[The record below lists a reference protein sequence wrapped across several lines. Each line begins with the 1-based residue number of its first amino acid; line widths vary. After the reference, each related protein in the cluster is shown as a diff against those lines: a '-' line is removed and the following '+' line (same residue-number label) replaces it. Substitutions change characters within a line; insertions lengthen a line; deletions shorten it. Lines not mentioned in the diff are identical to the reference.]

1 MVCKNLLGPDSGGA
15 RWLCRTEYVSGH
27 LLFKKDGIY
36 LLNSAREEIQM
47 IGDPHSLEDDDEELG
62 YTREVQYC
70 PGCKLLQK

>member
-1 MVCKNLLGPDSGGA
+1 
-15 RWLCRTEYVSGH
+15 
-27 LLFKKDGIY
+27 
-36 LLNSAREEIQM
+36 M